1 MWLIAACASALFAG
15 VTAVLAKCGIR
26 HTDSDVATAVRTVVV
41 LLFSWIMVL
50 VVGSLPTAAAISA
63 VNVALFFSL
72 NLKFI
77 FSLLRGFPTPQCV
90 QLFL

>member
-50 VVGSLPTAAAISA
+50 VVGSLPTAAAIS
-63 VNVALFFSL
+63 
-72 NLKFI
+72 
-77 FSLLRGFPTPQCV
+77 G
-90 QLFL
+90 